1 MKIGFHYDI
10 EKFRLRDSRILK
22 KVAGRIVSDAGMKVG
37 QVDVVISDDEKL
49 YEINREFLGHDY
61 LTDIITFNYKNG
73 NTVNGE
79 IYISADRVRENAGK
93 FSVSVGTEMR
103 RVIFH
108 GFLHLCGYD
117 DRTADEKKKM
127 TEMEEMYL
135 ALSYA
140 E

>member
-1 MKIGFHYDI
+1 MKVRFHYDV
-10 EKFRLRDSRILK
+10 EGFRLREVSIVKKIISRII
-22 KVAGRIVSDAGMKVG
+22 ADAGLKG
-37 QVDVVISDDEKL
+37 GACDVIFTGDEKL

-61 LTDIITFNYKNG
+61 YTDIITFNYNEG
-73 NTVNGE
+73 RVISGE
-79 IYISADRVRENAGK
+79 IYISVDRVRENSAK
-93 FSVSVGTEMR
+93 LAVTLKSELR

-117 DRTADEKKKM
+117 DRTSDQKRRMA
-127 TEMEEMYL
+127 EMEEMYL

>member
-1 MKIGFHYDI
+1 MRDVTAVKKIV
-10 EKFRLRDSRILK
+10 SRI
-22 KVAGRIVSDAGMKVG
+22 ITDAGLKTGVC
-37 QVDVVISDDEKL
+37 DVIFTGDEKL

-61 LTDIITFNYKNG
+61 YTDIVTFNYNEGK
-73 NTVNGE
+73 TVNGE
-79 IYISADRVRENAGK
+79 IYISVDRVKDNAANL
-93 FSVSVGTEMR
+93 SVKVNSEIR

-117 DRTADEKKKM
+117 DRTSEQRNKM
-127 TEMEEMYL
+127 TEREEMYL

>member
-1 MKIGFHYDI
+1 MKVRFHYDV
-10 EKFRLRDSRILK
+10 EGFRLRDVSAVKKIISRIIAD
-22 KVAGRIVSDAGMKVG
+22 AGRKTGVC
-37 QVDVVISDDEKL
+37 DVIFTGDEKL

-61 LTDIITFNYKNG
+61 YTDIVTFNYNEGK
-73 NTVNGE
+73 TVNGE
-79 IYISADRVRENAGK
+79 IYISVDRVKDNAINL
-93 FSVSVGTEMR
+93 SVKLKSEIR

-117 DRTADEKKKM
+117 DRTSEQKSRMAER
-127 TEMEEMYL
+127 EEMYL

>member
-1 MKIGFHYDI
+1 MKIRFHYDV
-10 EKFRLRDSRILK
+10 EGFRLRDVTAVKRTISRII
-22 KVAGRIVSDAGMKVG
+22 GDAGLKAG
-37 QVDVVISDDEKL
+37 ACDVIFTGDEKL

-61 LTDIITFNYKNG
+61 YTDIVTFNYNEGK
-73 NTVNGE
+73 TVNGE
-79 IYISADRVRENAGK
+79 IYISVDRVKDNAVNLSIK
-93 FSVSVGTEMR
+93 VKSEIR

-117 DRTADEKKKM
+117 DRTSEQKSKM
-127 TEMEEMYL
+127 TEREEMYL